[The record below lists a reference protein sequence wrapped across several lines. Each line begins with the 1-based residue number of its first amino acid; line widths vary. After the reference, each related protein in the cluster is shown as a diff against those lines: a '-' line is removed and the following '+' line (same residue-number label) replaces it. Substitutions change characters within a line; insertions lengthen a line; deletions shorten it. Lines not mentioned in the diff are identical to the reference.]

1 MTTAKLI
8 DLVMNFV
15 IDPYLVILCTI
26 VLQCFKHIILVKAVN
41 NLMAEIRMKT
51 SSKKFAKI

>member
-15 IDPYLVILCTI
+15 IYPWIVIMYTI
-26 VLQCFKHIILVKAVN
+26 VEQCFIHIVLTKAVN
-41 NLMAEIRMKT
+41 NLKAKGIRTCKLVET
-51 SSKKFAKI
+51 KF